1 MLQRI
6 LDLIGLIIA
15 MYIGSLLGY
24 YIYSVYSHDVPGQV
38 RAAIGIDS
46 ILYLGL
52 ALAAIA
58 AIFIHIKRR

>member
-24 YIYSVYSHDVPGQV
+24 YIYSVYEPAVPKQV

-58 AIFIHIKRR
+58 AVFVHIRKR